1 MTDVYYML
9 GIGIGRLSRSMSH
22 NLRDSKD
29 NGKHQSTKLN
39 NIIFLPN
46 KICPKIPKS
55 AEICKQ
61 PVFWSLSF

>member
-1 MTDVYYML
+1 MSTYMP
-9 GIGIGRLSRSMSH
+9 GIGVGRLTRSISHDSR
-22 NLRDSKD
+22 DPKG

-55 AEICKQ
+55 AKICK
-61 PVFWSLSF
+61 